1 MDTSSISN
9 NIKPTTKSE
18 KDCSITINDEKQS
31 KKEDQSRNF
40 LKSVSPSKT
49 SASPFAEMKDLN
61 SKKKN
66 KSKEKEKNVKVFE
79 DSSLFKKTIQ
89 QKKKK
94 LKFKQPF
101 IEYINIESYKSLNS
115 LMCFSDPHMEIKIKK
130 CKCFIL

>member
-1 MDTSSISN
+1 MNSSSISD
-9 NIKPTTKSE
+9 NIKPTTRSE
-18 KDCSITINDEKQS
+18 KDCSITINNEKQS

-40 LKSVSPSKT
+40 LKSVSPGKT
-49 SASPFAEMKDLN
+49 AISPFTELKEMN
-61 SKKKN
+61 NKKKG
-66 KSKEKEKNVKVFE
+66 KSKEKNSKAFE

-115 LMCFSDPHMEIKIKK
+115 LMCFSDPHMDIKVKK